1 MPPLVVLAVVPAR
14 GGSKGLPG
22 KNLRTLGG
30 RPLVAWAVD
39 AARGARRVSRVVGST
54 DDEEIARALR
64 EAGAEVPSLRP
75 TELAGDDVPDAPVF
89 LHVLEILESEGFVP
103 DIVVNV
109 RPTAPLR
116 TSADVD
122 GAIDTLIKT
131 PAARSVKAVSQPDH
145 HPYKMWT
152 AGEGGLL
159 EPLLPQWLAEHGGDP
174 DVPRQRLPRVYR
186 SSGAVDA
193 VWVDAL
199 KETGMFHPGP
209 VAAFEL
215 DAALDIDIDTLD
227 DFRRVE
233 EILQGGSR
241 G

>member
-1 MPPLVVLAVVPAR
+1 M
-14 GGSKGLPG
+14 PG
-22 KNLRTLGG
+22 KNLRMLAG
-30 RPLVAWAVD
+30 RPLVAWAVE
-39 AARGARRVSRVVGST
+39 AARGAGLVTRVVGST
-54 DDEEIARALR
+54 DDEEIARTLIS
-64 EAGAEVPSLRP
+64 AGAEVPVLRP
-75 TELAGDDVPDAPVF
+75 RELAGDDVPDAPVF
-89 LHVLEILESEGFVP
+89 LHVLKALESEGYVP

-116 TSADVD
+116 RAADID
-122 GAIDTLIKT
+122 GAVDTLVQT
-131 PAARSVKAVSQPDH
+131 PSARSVKAVSQPEH

-152 AGEGGLL
+152 MGEGGLL
-159 EPLLPQWLAEHGGDP
+159 EPLLPQWRAEHGDDP
-174 DVPRQRLPRVYR
+174 DVPRQRLRRVYR

-215 DAALDIDIDTLD
+215 EAARDIDIDTLD

-233 EILQGGSR
+233 AILQGDTR